1 MKKRILFSV
10 FCLIACMG
18 TKAAETAD
26 TTRVYYINGER
37 IDRFDGSQ
45 LVGALVAS
53 YSISHQDN
61 PATPGF
67 VIEKH
72 DIETKMK
79 VFNLEKSIV
88 DKDIATNKVAGSG
101 KNIHYIDD
109 PVFIIDGKKYNKG
122 EVKNVFPK
130 YVNPK
135 TIKHVTVLKKGGEG
149 ALKLDN
155 GGERHSYIVIETK
168 KAKDD
173 KETE

>member
-1 MKKRILFSV
+1 MKKRILFSA

-45 LVGALVAS
+45 LVGALIES
-53 YSISHQDN
+53 YAITHQNN
-61 PATPGF
+61 PATPGA

-72 DIETKMK
+72 DIETKVK
-79 VFNLEKSIV
+79 VITIDKSKV
-88 DKDIATNKVAGSG
+88 DTTNNVAGSG
-101 KNIHYIDD
+101 RKIQYLDD
-109 PVFIIDGKKYNKG
+109 PVFIIDGKKYSNG
-122 EVKNVFPK
+122 EVKNVYPI
-130 YVNPK
+130 NPK

-155 GGERHSYIVIETK
+155 GGEQHSYIVIETK

>member
-10 FCLIACMG
+10 FCMIACMG

-61 PATPGF
+61 PATPGA

-72 DIETKMK
+72 DIETKVK
-79 VFNLEKSIV
+79 VITIDKSKV
-88 DKDIATNKVAGSG
+88 DTTNNVAGSG
-101 KNIHYIDD
+101 KKIQYIDD
-109 PVFIIDGKKYNKG
+109 PVFIIDGKKYSKE
-122 EVKNVFPK
+122 EVKKVYPK
-130 YVNPK
+130 FVNPK
-135 TIKHVTVLKKGGEG
+135 NIKHVTVLKKGGEG

-155 GGERHSYIVIETK
+155 GGEQHSYIVIETK
-168 KAKDD
+168 KNEDG

>member
-18 TKAAETAD
+18 TKAAESAD

-45 LVGALVAS
+45 LVGALVES
-53 YSISHQDN
+53 YAITHQDN
-61 PATPGF
+61 PATPGS
-67 VIEKH
+67 VVEKH
-72 DIETKMK
+72 DIETKVK
-79 VFNLEKSIV
+79 VITIDKSKV
-88 DKDIATNKVAGSG
+88 DTTNNVTRSG
-101 KNIHYIDD
+101 KKIQYLDD
-109 PVFIIDGKKYNKG
+109 LVIIIDGKKYSKE
-122 EVKNVFPK
+122 EVKKVYPK
-130 YVNPK
+130 FVNPK

-155 GGERHSYIVIETK
+155 GGEQHSYIVIETK

>member
-1 MKKRILFSV
+1 MKKRILFSA

-45 LVGALVAS
+45 LVGALVES
-53 YSISHQDN
+53 YAITHQNN
-61 PATPGF
+61 PATPGA

-72 DIETKMK
+72 DIETKVK
-79 VFNLEKSIV
+79 VITIDKSKV
-88 DKDIATNKVAGSG
+88 DTTNNVAGSG
-101 KNIHYIDD
+101 KKIQYLDD
-109 PVFIIDGKKYNKG
+109 PVFIIDGKKYSK
-122 EVKNVFPK
+122 EEMKKVYPK
-130 YVNPK
+130 L

-155 GGERHSYIVIETK
+155 GGEQHTYIVIETK

>member
-18 TKAAETAD
+18 IKAAESAD

-45 LVGALVAS
+45 LVGALVES
-53 YSISHQDN
+53 YAITHQNN
-61 PATPGF
+61 PATPGA

-72 DIETKMK
+72 DIETKVK
-79 VFNLEKSIV
+79 VITIDKSKV
-88 DKDIATNKVAGSG
+88 DTTNNVTRSG
-101 KNIHYIDD
+101 KKIQYLDD
-109 PVFIIDGKKYNKG
+109 LVIIIDGKKYSKE
-122 EVKNVFPK
+122 EVKKGYPK
-130 YVNPK
+130 FVNPK
-135 TIKHVTVLKKGGEG
+135 SIKHVTVLKKGGEG

-155 GGERHSYIVIETK
+155 GGEQHSYIVIETK

>member
-1 MKKRILFSV
+1 MKMRILFSV
-10 FCLIACMG
+10 FCLIVCMG
-18 TKAAETAD
+18 TKAAESAD

-61 PATPGF
+61 PATPGA

-72 DIETKMK
+72 DIETKVK
-79 VFNLEKSIV
+79 VITIDKSKV
-88 DKDIATNKVAGSG
+88 DTTNNVAGSG
-101 KNIHYIDD
+101 KKIQYIDD
-109 PVFIIDGKKYNKG
+109 PVFIIDGKKYSKE
-122 EVKNVFPK
+122 EVKKVYPK
-130 YVNPK
+130 FVNPK
-135 TIKHVTVLKKGGEG
+135 NIKHVTVLKKGGEG

-155 GGERHSYIVIETK
+155 GGEQHSYIVIETK
-168 KAKDD
+168 KNEDG

>member
-1 MKKRILFSV
+1 MKKRILFSA

-18 TKAAETAD
+18 TKAAEPSD

-45 LVGALVAS
+45 LVGALVES
-53 YSISHQDN
+53 YAITHQNN
-61 PATPGF
+61 PATPGA

-72 DIETKMK
+72 DIETKVK
-79 VFNLEKSIV
+79 VITIDKSKV
-88 DKDIATNKVAGSG
+88 DTTNNVAGSG
-101 KNIHYIDD
+101 KKIQYIDD
-109 PVFIIDGKKYNKG
+109 PVFIIDGKKYSKE
-122 EVKNVFPK
+122 EVKKVYPK
-130 YVNPK
+130 FVNPK
-135 TIKHVTVLKKGGEG
+135 NIKHVTVLKKGGEG

-155 GGERHSYIVIETK
+155 GGEQHSYIVIETK

>member
-18 TKAAETAD
+18 TKAAKSAD

-53 YSISHQDN
+53 YSISHQNN
-61 PATPGF
+61 PATPGS
-67 VIEKH
+67 VVEKH
-72 DIETKMK
+72 DIETKVK
-79 VFNLEKSIV
+79 VITIDKSKV
-88 DKDIATNKVAGSG
+88 DTTNNVAGSG
-101 KNIHYIDD
+101 KKIQYIDD
-109 PVFIIDGKKYNKG
+109 PVFIIDGKKYSKE
-122 EVKNVFPK
+122 EVKKVYPK
-130 YVNPK
+130 FVNPRS
-135 TIKHVTVLKKGGEG
+135 IKHVTVLKKGGEG

-155 GGERHSYIVIETK
+155 GGEQHSYIVIETK
-168 KAKDD
+168 KDKDD

>member
-10 FCLIACMG
+10 FCLIVCMG
-18 TKAAETAD
+18 TKAAESAD

-45 LVGALVAS
+45 LVGALVES
-53 YSISHQDN
+53 YAITHQNN
-61 PATPGF
+61 PATPGA

-72 DIETKMK
+72 DIETKVK
-79 VFNLEKSIV
+79 VITIDKSKV
-88 DKDIATNKVAGSG
+88 DTTNNVAGSG
-101 KNIHYIDD
+101 KKIQYIDD
-109 PVFIIDGKKYNKG
+109 PVFIIDGKKYSKE
-122 EVKNVFPK
+122 EVKKVYPK
-130 YVNPK
+130 FVNPK

-155 GGERHSYIVIETK
+155 GGEQHSYIVIETK
-168 KAKDD
+168 KAKDN

>member
-37 IDRFDGSQ
+37 IDRFNGSQ
-45 LVGALVAS
+45 LVGALVES
-53 YSISHQDN
+53 YAITHQNN
-61 PATPGF
+61 PATPGA

-72 DIETKMK
+72 DIETKVK
-79 VFNLEKSIV
+79 VITIDKSKV
-88 DKDIATNKVAGSG
+88 DTTNNVAGSG
-101 KNIHYIDD
+101 RKIQYLDD
-109 PVFIIDGKKYNKG
+109 PVFIIDGKKYSKE
-122 EVKNVFPK
+122 EVKKVYPK
-130 YVNPK
+130 L

-155 GGERHSYIVIETK
+155 GGEQHSYIVIETK
-168 KAKDD
+168 KAKDG

>member
-45 LVGALVAS
+45 LVGALVES
-53 YSISHQDN
+53 YAITHQNN
-61 PATPGF
+61 PATPGA

-72 DIETKMK
+72 DIETKVK
-79 VFNLEKSIV
+79 VITIDKSKV
-88 DKDIATNKVAGSG
+88 DTTNNVAGSG
-101 KNIHYIDD
+101 RKIQYIDD
-109 PVFIIDGKKYNKG
+109 PVFIIDGKKYSNG
-122 EVKNVFPK
+122 EVKNVYPI
-130 YVNPK
+130 NPK

>member
-18 TKAAETAD
+18 TKAAESAD

-45 LVGALVAS
+45 LVGALVES
-53 YSISHQDN
+53 YAITHQNN
-61 PATPGF
+61 PATPGA

-72 DIETKMK
+72 DIETKVK
-79 VFNLEKSIV
+79 VITIDKSKV
-88 DKDIATNKVAGSG
+88 DTTNNVAGSG
-101 KNIHYIDD
+101 KKIQYIDD
-109 PVFIIDGKKYNKG
+109 PVFIIDGKKYSKE
-122 EVKNVFPK
+122 EVKKGYPK
-130 YVNPK
+130 FVNPK
-135 TIKHVTVLKKGGEG
+135 SIKHVTVLKKGGEG

-155 GGERHSYIVIETK
+155 GGEQHSYIVIETK

>member
-10 FCLIACMG
+10 FCLIVCMG
-18 TKAAETAD
+18 TKAAESAD

-45 LVGALVAS
+45 LVGALVES
-53 YSISHQDN
+53 YAITHQNN
-61 PATPGF
+61 PATPGS
-67 VIEKH
+67 VVEKH
-72 DIETKMK
+72 DIETKVK
-79 VFNLEKSIV
+79 VITIDKSKV
-88 DKDIATNKVAGSG
+88 DTTNNVTRSG
-101 KNIHYIDD
+101 KKIQYIDD
-109 PVFIIDGKKYNKG
+109 PVFIIDGKKYSKE
-122 EVKNVFPK
+122 EVKKVYPK
-130 YVNPK
+130 FVNPK

-155 GGERHSYIVIETK
+155 GGEQHSYIVIETK

>member
-1 MKKRILFSV
+1 MKMRILFSV

-18 TKAAETAD
+18 TKAAESAD

-61 PATPGF
+61 PATPGS

-72 DIETKMK
+72 DIETKVK
-79 VFNLEKSIV
+79 VITIDKSKV
-88 DKDIATNKVAGSG
+88 DTTNNVAGSG
-101 KNIHYIDD
+101 KKIQYIDD
-109 PVFIIDGKKYNKG
+109 PVFIIDGKKYSKE
-122 EVKNVFPK
+122 EVKNVYPI
-130 YVNPK
+130 NPK

-155 GGERHSYIVIETK
+155 GGEQHSYIVIETK

>member
-18 TKAAETAD
+18 TKAAESAD

-45 LVGALVAS
+45 LVGALVES
-53 YSISHQDN
+53 YAITHQNN
-61 PATPGF
+61 PATPGS

-72 DIETKMK
+72 DIETKVK
-79 VFNLEKSIV
+79 VITIDKSKV
-88 DKDIATNKVAGSG
+88 DTTNNVAGSG
-101 KNIHYIDD
+101 KKIQYIDD
-109 PVFIIDGKKYNKG
+109 PVFIIDGKKYSKE
-122 EVKNVFPK
+122 EVKKGYPK
-130 YVNPK
+130 FVNPK
-135 TIKHVTVLKKGGEG
+135 SIKHMTVLKKGGEG

-155 GGERHSYIVIETK
+155 GGEQHSYIVIEKK

>member
-1 MKKRILFSV
+1 MKKSILFSV

-18 TKAAETAD
+18 TKAAEPAD

-53 YSISHQDN
+53 YSISRQDN
-61 PATPGF
+61 PATTGS
-67 VIEKH
+67 VVEKH
-72 DIETKMK
+72 DIETK
-79 VFNLEKSIV
+79 V
-88 DKDIATNKVAGSG
+88 KDITIDKSKVDTTNNVAGSG
-101 KNIHYIDD
+101 KKIQYIDD
-109 PVFIIDGKKYNKG
+109 PVFIIDGKKYSKE
-122 EVKNVFPK
+122 EVKKGYPK
-130 YVNPK
+130 FVNPK
-135 TIKHVTVLKKGGEG
+135 SIKHLTVLKKGGEG

-155 GGERHSYIVIETK
+155 GGEQHSYIVIETK

>member
-10 FCLIACMG
+10 FCLIVCMG
-18 TKAAETAD
+18 TKAAESAD

-53 YSISHQDN
+53 YSISHQNN
-61 PATPGF
+61 PATPGS

-72 DIETKMK
+72 DIETKVK
-79 VFNLEKSIV
+79 VITIDKSKV
-88 DKDIATNKVAGSG
+88 DTTNNVTGSD
-101 KNIHYIDD
+101 KKIQYIDD
-109 PVFIIDGKKYNKG
+109 PVFIIDGKKYSKE
-122 EVKNVFPK
+122 EVKKVYPK
-130 YVNPK
+130 FVNPK
-135 TIKHVTVLKKGGEG
+135 NIKHVTVLKKGGEG

-155 GGERHSYIVIETK
+155 GGEQHSYIVIETK

>member
-18 TKAAETAD
+18 TKAAESAD

-61 PATPGF
+61 PATPGS
-67 VIEKH
+67 VVEKH
-72 DIETKMK
+72 DIETKVK
-79 VFNLEKSIV
+79 VITIDKSKV
-88 DKDIATNKVAGSG
+88 DTTNNVAGSG
-101 KNIHYIDD
+101 KKRQYLDHL
-109 PVFIIDGKKYNKG
+109 VFIIDGKKYSKG
-122 EVKNVFPK
+122 EVRNIFPK

-155 GGERHSYIVIETK
+155 GGEQHTYIVIETK
-168 KAKDD
+168 KNEDD

>member
-10 FCLIACMG
+10 FCLIASMG
-18 TKAAETAD
+18 IKAAETAD

-45 LVGALVAS
+45 LVGALVES
-53 YSISHQDN
+53 YAITHQNN
-61 PATPGF
+61 PATPGA

-72 DIETKMK
+72 DIETKVK
-79 VFNLEKSIV
+79 VITIDKSKV
-88 DKDIATNKVAGSG
+88 DTTNNVARSG
-101 KNIHYIDD
+101 KKIQYIDD
-109 PVFIIDGKKYNKG
+109 PVFIIDGKKYSKE
-122 EVKNVFPK
+122 EVKKVYPK
-130 YVNPK
+130 FVNPK

-155 GGERHSYIVIETK
+155 GGEQHSYIVIETK

>member
-18 TKAAETAD
+18 TKAAESAD

-45 LVGALVAS
+45 LVGALVES
-53 YSISHQDN
+53 YAITHQNN
-61 PATPGF
+61 PATPGA

-72 DIETKMK
+72 DIETKVK
-79 VFNLEKSIV
+79 VITIDKSKV
-88 DKDIATNKVAGSG
+88 DTTNNVAGSG
-101 KNIHYIDD
+101 KKIQYIDD
-109 PVFIIDGKKYNKG
+109 PVFIIDGKKYSNG
-122 EVKNVFPK
+122 EVKNVYPK

-135 TIKHVTVLKKGGEG
+135 NIKHVTVLKKGGEG

-155 GGERHSYIVIETK
+155 GGEQHSYIVIETK
-168 KAKDD
+168 KAKDG

>member
-18 TKAAETAD
+18 TKAAESAD

-45 LVGALVAS
+45 LVGALVES
-53 YSISHQDN
+53 YAITHQNN
-61 PATPGF
+61 PATPGA
-67 VIEKH
+67 VVEKH
-72 DIETKMK
+72 DIETKVK
-79 VFNLEKSIV
+79 VITIDKSKV
-88 DKDIATNKVAGSG
+88 DTTNNVAGSG
-101 KNIHYIDD
+101 KKIQYIDD
-109 PVFIIDGKKYNKG
+109 PVFIIDGKKYSKE
-122 EVKNVFPK
+122 EVKKVYPK
-130 YVNPK
+130 L

-155 GGERHSYIVIETK
+155 GGEQHSYIVIETK

>member
-45 LVGALVAS
+45 LVGALVES
-53 YSISHQDN
+53 YAITHQNN
-61 PATPGF
+61 PATPGA

-72 DIETKMK
+72 DIETKVK
-79 VFNLEKSIV
+79 VITIDKSKV
-88 DKDIATNKVAGSG
+88 DTTNNVAGSG
-101 KNIHYIDD
+101 KKIQYIDD
-109 PVFIIDGKKYNKG
+109 PVFIIDGKKYSKE
-122 EVKNVFPK
+122 EVKKVYPK
-130 YVNPK
+130 FVNPK

-155 GGERHSYIVIETK
+155 GGEQHSYIVIETK

>member
-45 LVGALVAS
+45 LVGALVES
-53 YSISHQDN
+53 YAITHQNN
-61 PATPGF
+61 PATPGS

-72 DIETKMK
+72 DIETKVK
-79 VFNLEKSIV
+79 VITIDKSKV
-88 DKDIATNKVAGSG
+88 DTTNNVVGSG
-101 KNIHYIDD
+101 KKIQYLDD
-109 PVFIIDGKKYNKG
+109 PVFIIDGKKYSKE
-122 EVKNVFPK
+122 EVKKVYPPK
-130 YVNPK
+130 L

-155 GGERHSYIVIETK
+155 GGEQHSYIVIETK

>member
-1 MKKRILFSV
+1 MKKSILFSV

-18 TKAAETAD
+18 TKAAEPAD

-45 LVGALVAS
+45 LVGALVES
-53 YSISHQDN
+53 YAITHQNN
-61 PATPGF
+61 PATPGS

-72 DIETKMK
+72 DIETKVK
-79 VFNLEKSIV
+79 VITIDKSKV
-88 DKDIATNKVAGSG
+88 DTTNNVAGSG
-101 KNIHYIDD
+101 KKIQYVDD
-109 PVFIIDGKKYNKG
+109 PVFIIDGKKYSKE
-122 EVKNVFPK
+122 EVKKGYPK
-130 YVNPK
+130 FVNPRS
-135 TIKHVTVLKKGGEG
+135 IKHVTVLKKGGEG

-155 GGERHSYIVIETK
+155 GGEQHSYIVIETK

>member
-18 TKAAETAD
+18 TKAAESAD

-45 LVGALVAS
+45 LVGALVES
-53 YSISHQDN
+53 YAITHQNN
-61 PATPGF
+61 PATPGS

-72 DIETKMK
+72 DIETKVK
-79 VFNLEKSIV
+79 VITIDKSKV
-88 DKDIATNKVAGSG
+88 DTTNNVAGSG
-101 KNIHYIDD
+101 KKIQYIDD
-109 PVFIIDGKKYNKG
+109 PVFIIDGKKYSKE
-122 EVKNVFPK
+122 EVKKVYPK
-130 YVNPK
+130 FVNPK
-135 TIKHVTVLKKGGEG
+135 NIKHVTVLKKGGEG

-155 GGERHSYIVIETK
+155 GGEQHSYIVIETK

>member
-45 LVGALVAS
+45 LVGALVES
-53 YSISHQDN
+53 YAITHQNN
-61 PATPGF
+61 PATPGA

-72 DIETKMK
+72 DIETKVK
-79 VFNLEKSIV
+79 VITIDKSKV
-88 DKDIATNKVAGSG
+88 DTTNNVTRSG
-101 KNIHYIDD
+101 KKIQYIDD
-109 PVFIIDGKKYNKG
+109 PVFIIDGKKYSKE
-122 EVKNVFPK
+122 EVKKGYPK
-130 YVNPK
+130 FVNPK
-135 TIKHVTVLKKGGEG
+135 SIKHVTVLKKGGEG

-155 GGERHSYIVIETK
+155 GGEQHSYIVIETK

>member
-18 TKAAETAD
+18 TKAAESAD

-61 PATPGF
+61 PATPGA
-67 VIEKH
+67 VVEKH
-72 DIETKMK
+72 DIETKVK
-79 VFNLEKSIV
+79 VITIDKSKV
-88 DKDIATNKVAGSG
+88 DTTNNVTGSG
-101 KNIHYIDD
+101 KKIQYLDD
-109 PVFIIDGKKYNKG
+109 LVIIIDGKKYSKE
-122 EVKNVFPK
+122 EVKKVYPK
-130 YVNPK
+130 FVNPK
-135 TIKHVTVLKKGGEG
+135 NIKHVTVLKKGGEG

-155 GGERHSYIVIETK
+155 GGEQHSYIVIETK

>member
-1 MKKRILFSV
+1 MKKSILFSV

-18 TKAAETAD
+18 TKAAESAD

-45 LVGALVAS
+45 LVGALVES
-53 YSISHQDN
+53 YAITHQNN
-61 PATPGF
+61 PATPGS

-72 DIETKMK
+72 DIETKVK
-79 VFNLEKSIV
+79 VITIDKSKV
-88 DKDIATNKVAGSG
+88 DTTNNVAGSD
-101 KNIHYIDD
+101 KKIQYIDD
-109 PVFIIDGKKYNKG
+109 PVFIIDGKKYSKE
-122 EVKNVFPK
+122 EVKKVYPK
-130 YVNPK
+130 FVNPK
-135 TIKHVTVLKKGGEG
+135 NIKHVTVLKKGGEG

-155 GGERHSYIVIETK
+155 GGEQHSYIVIETK

>member
-1 MKKRILFSV
+1 MKKRILFSA

-45 LVGALVAS
+45 LVGALVES
-53 YSISHQDN
+53 YAITHQNN
-61 PATPGF
+61 PATPGA

-72 DIETKMK
+72 DIETKVK
-79 VFNLEKSIV
+79 VITIDKSKV
-88 DKDIATNKVAGSG
+88 DTTNNVAGSG
-101 KNIHYIDD
+101 RKIQYLDD
-109 PVFIIDGKKYNKG
+109 LVFIIDGKKYSKE
-122 EVKNVFPK
+122 EVKNVYPK

-155 GGERHSYIVIETK
+155 GGEQHSYIVIETK

>member
-1 MKKRILFSV
+1 MKKRILFSA

-37 IDRFDGSQ
+37 IGRFDGSQ

-61 PATPGF
+61 PAAPGS

-72 DIETKMK
+72 DIETKVK
-79 VFNLEKSIV
+79 VITIDKSKV
-88 DKDIATNKVAGSG
+88 DTTNNVAGSG
-101 KNIHYIDD
+101 RKIQYLDD
-109 PVFIIDGKKYNKG
+109 LVFIIDGKKYSKE
-122 EVKNVFPK
+122 EVKKVYPK
-130 YVNPK
+130 L

-155 GGERHSYIVIETK
+155 GGEQHSYLVIETK